1 MSCLRIVQLLLNCCS
16 SDVSLEADEEN
27 HAVVTCES
35 GSDVSGEG
43 TNEEKPHFIDVVDMA
58 HDDEKVV
65 DMSPIREGC
74 TEIESV
80 YDMNWVE
87 VCQGGDSWWADTD
100 GRVET
105 CEGESLLVDCD
116 TCEGDSL
123 LVDCKKDASCQGCWG
138 SIPAEECFSTPVAGE
153 VNGTSGGGVFQ
164 KGHVDC
170 PSSSLMGGDCM
181 NEDLMPCSML
191 LNSVGLPA
199 SDLWLLDSGASV
211 SVVSKDF
218 LKGFQHSP
226 IQTLVNPLQAAN
238 GTSVNVD
245 GFCKVLLEVQ
255 VVDGKREN
263 KPPKPAVLPVD
274 VVVGKRPCSC
284 PTEWGPRHCLLVVH
298 SGKPPATSTYLPVAR
313 GGIGAS
319 QYFHSFSTSGK
330 QEPLSTITLDAH
342 PLPIDFTEQLF
353 QYENW
358 PSADNLLIEA
368 TQTTPDTKDFYLS
381 LWCPE
386 EAAHLSPDHSI
397 TVCNQ
402 HAGNS
407 FPVHGASFAPTDH
420 HTQIEG
426 RSVWECSHTHNPGG
440 EHLAS
445 LLPQLCTYWPAFL
458 EGVGVQL
465 SNFKE
470 FIEQAHRTATFAT
483 RPGVAAWRFPP
494 HSLATNTFRLLF
506 SLFATPGILIEGF
519 GAGTSFSAAAGL
531 IALAR
536 GQFASVLLCLGGVAM
551 HPPTFCKLLP
561 SYTFF
566 YERDFKLHQ
575 DFLEEK
581 RPDKKTRPPNYRPQH
596 SAVEPQHGFLIVQHL
611 HDRRAPWTLTPL
623 ILSHLY
629 NKGISVLT
637 LHNDLAAQRAHAE
650 KFGKD
655 FRPRSH
661 WGRYRHNYEDLV
673 PTLKTFCASTFF
685 SNFCGPLTWE
695 QLEARE
701 GTLGVSYSPDLLD
714 LFFAF
719 LSYHSTLPLPFFRA
733 TPDVLEKVLL
743 QGCYRPQGALAGL
756 FHISQEPHETPAN
769 FYTRAFL
776 LPLRFPCLTTLG
788 LPPPDIFAI
797 ESAVRQELLRVPLPQ
812 ALDFLHSQ
820 ILAILCVNA
829 PRRPKGSQKIHSID
843 PCPPTA
849 CYLVFPERATAG
861 VPDPP
866 QFRCWISRRVAP
878 NMAVIGLK
886 CNSTPWA
893 CSHVD
898 GTSGNLFVGFTPGNF
913 LQLAFPTDDERFPPQ
928 KGSNASHF
936 AFALYITSTSG
947 NKGRVGKELPTEQ
960 KDTGPTYVTAI
971 NGILLPFLLRH
982 KLRPAPSSS
991 AATSTLFQ
999 IGLPLFPR
1007 EDSLA
1012 EALELPP
1019 LSMEHSFY
1027 MPVWAIRGYN

>member
-1 MSCLRIVQLLLNCCS
+1 MAGFCQTGRDLYNFLFSGTPPTPPAETTLDDPMGENQLLPLTIPPPTRPSFAILVQHVHEQLDSYLATQQKDGKLN
-16 SDVSLEADEEN
+16 A
-27 HAVVTCES
+27 
-35 GSDVSGEG
+35 
-43 TNEEKPHFIDVVDMA
+43 FITFIVGPPDHPNARYALHSHLVGCHTTFNGDM
-58 HDDEKVV
+58 
-65 DMSPIREGC
+65 
-74 TEIESV
+74 
-80 YDMNWVE
+80 
-87 VCQGGDSWWADTD
+87 
-100 GRVET
+100 
-105 CEGESLLVDCD
+105 
-116 TCEGDSL
+116 
-123 LVDCKKDASCQGCWG
+123 
-138 SIPAEECFSTPVAGE
+138 
-153 VNGTSGGGVFQ
+153 
-164 KGHVDC
+164 HVDYSTIYIPC
-170 PSSSLMGGDCM
+170 GHGHPWAGPS
-181 NEDLMPCSML
+181 
-191 LNSVGLPA
+191 
-199 SDLWLLDSGASV
+199 
-211 SVVSKDF
+211 
-218 LKGFQHSP
+218 
-226 IQTLVNPLQAAN
+226 
-238 GTSVNVD
+238 
-245 GFCKVLLEVQ
+245 
-255 VVDGKREN
+255 
-263 KPPKPAVLPVD
+263 
-274 VVVGKRPCSC
+274 
-284 PTEWGPRHCLLVVH
+284 EWGPLMVFLAAALLWPDLPFLVCHPRFLGAHAPLDELRDVFSTDCPMVLFSSARDLTRSDVLYHPGKTTKFAHDLPFSCSDPPFTRNPPDLVQNLISSSVNAHAAAAPANRERLERLASPSIEADLHFPLFCTPYYGFVPETEVDLFVEILQLSSFLCSCCFANDGNDIPHLGDSAPTAAALLSTLSAIPNERSGEVVRPSPALGCSFATLLVPHRMGTPPLPAGCTFRQASRHLHLQSSALLLPLSLLATRV
-298 SGKPPATSTYLPVAR
+298 SLLLFLKPTLLPPDHAPASRLAVMFVSTSTLVFCLPHSLGSPSLYNTSPSPRV
-313 GGIGAS
+313 GLGPLNTFTLSPLLAS
-319 QYFHSFSTSGK
+319 KNPCPPSRST
-330 QEPLSTITLDAH
+330 PH
-342 PLPIDFTEQLF
+342 PLPFDFTDQLL

-358 PSADNLLIEA
+358 PPTDNLLIEA
-368 TQTTPDTKDFYLS
+368 TQTAPETHDLYLS

-407 FPVHGASFAPTDH
+407 FPVHGASFTPTDY

-465 SNFKE
+465 PNFKE
-470 FIEQAHRTATFAT
+470 FIEQAYRTVTFAT

-506 SLFATPGILIEGF
+506 SLFATPGILIKGF

-531 IALAR
+531 IALTR

-551 HPPTFCKLLP
+551 HPPTFCKLLR

-566 YERDFKLHQ
+566 YERDRKLHQ

-581 RPDKKTRPPNYRPQH
+581 RPDKKTRPPNYRPLH

-611 HDRRAPWTLTPL
+611 HDRRAPWALTPL

-637 LHNDLAAQRAHAE
+637 LHDDLAAQRAHAE

-655 FRPRSH
+655 FLPRSH

-673 PTLKTFCASTFF
+673 P
-685 SNFCGPLTWE
+685 PLTWS
-695 QLEARE
+695 QLEAPE

-719 LSYHSTLPLPFFRA
+719 LSYHGTLPLPFFRA
-733 TPDVLEKVLL
+733 TPDALEKVLL
-743 QGCYRPQGALAGL
+743 QGCYRPPGALAGL
-756 FHISQEPHETPAN
+756 FHISQEPHETPVN

-861 VPDPP
+861 P
-866 QFRCWISRRVAP
+866 
-878 NMAVIGLK
+878 
-886 CNSTPWA
+886 
-893 CSHVD
+893 
-898 GTSGNLFVGFTPGNF
+898 
-913 LQLAFPTDDERFPPQ
+913 
-928 KGSNASHF
+928 
-936 AFALYITSTSG
+936 
-947 NKGRVGKELPTEQ
+947 
-960 KDTGPTYVTAI
+960 
-971 NGILLPFLLRH
+971 
-982 KLRPAPSSS
+982 
-991 AATSTLFQ
+991 
-999 IGLPLFPR
+999 
-1007 EDSLA
+1007 
-1012 EALELPP
+1012 
-1019 LSMEHSFY
+1019 
-1027 MPVWAIRGYN
+1027 

>member
-1 MSCLRIVQLLLNCCS
+1 MASQSTLASMASQSSTAPGSRTGIPLGSHVCVHLNASLLPTPFLGQS
-16 SDVSLEADEEN
+16 
-27 HAVVTCES
+27 
-35 GSDVSGEG
+35 
-43 TNEEKPHFIDVVDMA
+43 
-58 HDDEKVV
+58 
-65 DMSPIREGC
+65 
-74 TEIESV
+74 
-80 YDMNWVE
+80 
-87 VCQGGDSWWADTD
+87 
-100 GRVET
+100 
-105 CEGESLLVDCD
+105 ESL
-116 TCEGDSL
+116 
-123 LVDCKKDASCQGCWG
+123 Q
-138 SIPAEECFSTPVAGE
+138 
-153 VNGTSGGGVFQ
+153 
-164 KGHVDC
+164 
-170 PSSSLMGGDCM
+170 
-181 NEDLMPCSML
+181 
-191 LNSVGLPA
+191 
-199 SDLWLLDSGASV
+199 
-211 SVVSKDF
+211 
-218 LKGFQHSP
+218 
-226 IQTLVNPLQAAN
+226 
-238 GTSVNVD
+238 
-245 GFCKVLLEVQ
+245 
-255 VVDGKREN
+255 
-263 KPPKPAVLPVD
+263 
-274 VVVGKRPCSC
+274 
-284 PTEWGPRHCLLVVH
+284 
-298 SGKPPATSTYLPVAR
+298 YLPVAK

-330 QEPLSTITLDAH
+330 QEPLSTITLDTH
-342 PLPIDFTEQLF
+342 PLPFDFTDQLL

-368 TQTTPDTKDFYLS
+368 TQTAPETNDLYLS

-407 FPVHGASFAPTDH
+407 FPVHGASFAPTDY

-465 SNFKE
+465 PNFKE
-470 FIEQAHRTATFAT
+470 FIEQAYRAVTFAI

-506 SLFATPGILIEGF
+506 SLFSTPGILIEGF

-531 IALAR
+531 IALTR

-551 HPPTFCKLLP
+551 HPPTFCKLLR

-566 YERDFKLHQ
+566 YERDLKLHQ

-581 RPDKKTRPPNYRPQH
+581 RPDKKTRPPNYRPLH

-611 HDRRAPWTLTPL
+611 HDRRAPWALTPL

-637 LHNDLAAQRAHAE
+637 LHDDLATQRAHAE

-655 FRPRSH
+655 FLPRSR
-661 WGRYRHNYEDLV
+661 GRYRHNYEDLA
-673 PTLKTFCASTFF
+673 PTLKTFGASTFF
-685 SNFCGPLTWE
+685 SNFCRPLTWE

-719 LSYHSTLPLPFFRA
+719 LSYHGTLPLPFFRA
-733 TPDVLEKVLL
+733 TPDALEKVLL
-743 QGCYRPQGALAGL
+743 QGCYRPPGALAGL
-756 FHISQEPHETPAN
+756 FHISQEPHETPVN

-829 PRRPKGSQKIHSID
+829 PRRPKGLKRSTPSTPALPLPAILSSRNGPPLESPIPRNSVAGSHAGWPPTWRSLASNAIPLPGPVLMLTVPAATFLLVLLLVTFSNLPSLQMMSAFLHRKAQRPPISHLLSTSHPPLATKAESAKSSRPNKKIPALPMLLLSMASSSLFCSVTSFGRLHLRAPPLAHFSRLAFLSSLVKIHWRKPSNFHRFLWNIVST
-843 PCPPTA
+843 CP
-849 CYLVFPERATAG
+849 
-861 VPDPP
+861 
-866 QFRCWISRRVAP
+866 S
-878 NMAVIGLK
+878 
-886 CNSTPWA
+886 
-893 CSHVD
+893 
-898 GTSGNLFVGFTPGNF
+898 
-913 LQLAFPTDDERFPPQ
+913 LQLEGF
-928 KGSNASHF
+928 S
-936 AFALYITSTSG
+936 
-947 NKGRVGKELPTEQ
+947 
-960 KDTGPTYVTAI
+960 
-971 NGILLPFLLRH
+971 
-982 KLRPAPSSS
+982 PSS
-991 AATSTLFQ
+991 
-999 IGLPLFPR
+999 
-1007 EDSLA
+1007 
-1012 EALELPP
+1012 
-1019 LSMEHSFY
+1019 
-1027 MPVWAIRGYN
+1027 